1 MRSNFVLTQLILY
14 FFSTTFVTISEST
27 GIVLGWFCF
36 RPYFRR
42 RSNALEGMVVAS
54 FLGVGSGIYIWKPF
68 FEEMERNR
76 ITRER
81 RELEQANKQ
90 DKVA

>member
-1 MRSNFVLTQLILY
+1 M
-14 FFSTTFVTISEST
+14 
-27 GIVLGWFCF
+27 
-36 RPYFRR
+36 
-42 RSNALEGMVVAS
+42 EGMVVAS

-81 RELEQANKQ
+81 RELEQVNQQ

>member
-1 MRSNFVLTQLILY
+1 MKMFETHFLRLALATYIFRDIIGVALDR
-14 FFSTTFVTISEST
+14 
-27 GIVLGWFCF
+27 FCC

-76 ITRER
+76 IDRER
-81 RELEQANKQ
+81 RELEQANRQNKS
-90 DKVA
+90 A